1 MFRVFTV
8 IAACLLMG
16 TVVSTSRAADC
27 NFENGVDVK
36 VFRFAWPAAVGMD
49 LGVVDFEVGK
59 SPTGILTGC
68 LNLSGDGMG
77 LICMIPRVGDYLG
90 PMCPQPEDEVSD

>member
-1 MFRVFTV
+1 MFRIFTV

-16 TVVSTSRAADC
+16 TVVSVSRAADC

-36 VFRFAWPAAVGMD
+36 VFRFAWPAAFGMD

-59 SPTGILTGC
+59 SPAGILTGC
-68 LNLSGDGMG
+68 ANLSADGMG
-77 LICMIPRVGDYLG
+77 LICMIPKVGEYLG
-90 PMCPQPEDEVSD
+90 PMCPQPEGEATD